1 MRQGVLRASVV
12 KGRTRSACCGATER
26 FPREIPVTHVTAT
39 PLPLTY
45 PVHPSVLSPFR
56 PIVLMPFHPTPA
68 PTVLVVDD
76 EPAVRLLVER
86 VLVEAGYR
94 VLTAMGG
101 AEALELLEQAGT
113 VDLLLADLRM
123 PVMSG
128 TQLARKV
135 AQSHPDIRVMI
146 MAAYPS
152 EDPMAWRVIMKPF
165 PPDLLENEI
174 RRTLE
179 GPSARASSGEFPAH
193 Q

>member
-1 MRQGVLRASVV
+1 MPS
-12 KGRTRSACCGATER
+12 
-26 FPREIPVTHVTAT
+26 
-39 PLPLTY
+39 
-45 PVHPSVLSPFR
+45 HPSPV
-56 PIVLMPFHPTPA
+56 
-68 PTVLVVDD
+68 TVLVVDD

-152 EDPMAWRVIMKPF
+152 ENPMAWRVIMKPF
-165 PPDLLENEI
+165 PPDMLENEI

-179 GPSARASSGEFPAH
+179 GPSARASSGEFPAD